1 MERHRHPRAPVW
13 TTTANLSVTLYQ
25 DSDGTTN
32 PPDPNLAPSYVWCT
46 VGFKLS
52 QDVVLKHYWGPT
64 LTTADADMVIING
77 ATGTG
82 ETMAASAAYNQRSLR
97 LQPGRNKIVLTM
109 GGTAPTLAQ
118 VAVELN
124 SYPGIIQ

>member
-1 MERHRHPRAPVW
+1 MENHRHPRAPVA
-13 TTTANLSVTLYQ
+13 TTTANQSVVLYQ
-25 DSDGTTN
+25 DSDGTTA

-46 VGFKLS
+46 VAMSLS

-64 LTTADADMVIING
+64 LTTADAALVIING
-77 ATGTG
+77 ATVTG
-82 ETMAASAAYNQRSLR
+82 ETLAASAGFNQRSIR
-97 LQPGRNKIVLTM
+97 LQPGRNRIVLTM
-109 GGTAPTLAQ
+109 GGTAPTAAF